1 MGYFCKNEDSS
12 TKKRQSINYVYKKVW
27 WWFCPKSKLEMD
39 PSEGFEREK
48 WKIGKIKN
56 LDKST
61 KKDQSKMSYSSGE
74 L

>member
-1 MGYFCKNEDSS
+1 
-12 TKKRQSINYVYKKVW
+12 
-27 WWFCPKSKLEMD
+27 MD